1 MERHSEIVRQWRLLL
16 ALEGRARG
24 LTLAELQEAA
34 GEGVS
39 DRTIR
44 RDLTALS
51 QAGFPVEAAKRE
63 GKTRY
68 ALNRDVFGGLAA
80 AGFSLS

>member
-1 MERHSEIVRQWRLLL
+1 MERHTEIVRQWRLLL
-16 ALEGRARG
+16 AMEGRARG

-44 RDLTALS
+44 RDLNALA
-51 QAGFPVEAAKRE
+51 QAGFPIESSRAD
-63 GKTRY
+63 GTR
-68 ALNRDVFGGLAA
+68 
-80 AGFSLS
+80 